1 MRGDRRHIFFSA
13 AHGHLCTSRPPPA
26 PFSCLPLSLFFS
38 LPTPLSSKENYIQLC
53 GLFLMHSR
61 CQKKSWPGLSVL
73 LTSDL
78 SPHLP
83 FWLPRPQ
90 GKKKTKKQKT
100 CRLAPSASSFQKPK
114 EGEEAVWWGRTGF
127 LSVIGSVGKI
137 QVIWEKK
144 MVCESERFSP
154 CTGLKTSGASGEP
167 SWVHSRPC
175 SLVSFFFSSPPLFF
189 LFNYSLGPSWAVF
202 NITFFEGQR
211 FWHPS
216 LCSLKET

>member
-1 MRGDRRHIFFSA
+1 MVKSRRQEAYLFQYDPRAPLHVPS
-13 AHGHLCTSRPPPA
+13 PA
-26 PFSCLPLSLFFS
+26 WPVFLSSSLPLFLS

-100 CRLAPSASSFQKPK
+100 CRLAPSAGSFQKPK

-175 SLVSFFFSSPPLFF
+175 SLVSFFSLPSSPTPFF
-189 LFNYSLGPSWAVF
+189 SL
-202 NITFFEGQR
+202 
-211 FWHPS
+211 
-216 LCSLKET
+216 